1 MLRQR
6 TIRRLR
12 SASRLAT
19 AWLLVATYAA
29 TALGIPIPLPST
41 IEIGGTP
48 FPCQAHRCGC
58 NTAEQCWKSCCCHTN
73 SEKLAWADAHDVT
86 PPAYVIA
93 AAARESATP
102 TVSRGCCSHKASPR
116 STAAQSTAAHSTC
129 TSSESTGP
137 AADSKTSIV
146 WVSALDA
153 RRCRGEVAVWNNVP
167 ISLAPGF
174 PLSTPAF
181 EPCIRSLTEFVAA
194 DPLVPCFAPP
204 DPPPWL
210 G

>member
-1 MLRQR
+1 MLRLR
-6 TIRRLR
+6 TLRRLR

-41 IEIGGTP
+41 IEIGGMP

-73 SEKLAWADAHDVT
+73 SEKLAWAAAHDVT
-86 PPAYVIA
+86 PPAYVIV

-102 TVSRGCCSHKASPR
+102 TGSRGCCSHKAS
-116 STAAQSTAAHSTC
+116 
-129 TSSESTGP
+129 SSSNSTGP
-137 AADSKTSIV
+137 TADSKPSIV

-153 RRCRGEVAVWNNVP
+153 GRCGGAVPVWNNVP
-167 ISLAPGF
+167 ISLSPAS
-174 PLSTPAF
+174 PLSTLAF
-181 EPCIRSLTEFVAA
+181 EPCIRSLTEFVAT
-194 DPLVPCFAPP
+194 DPLVPSFAPP
-204 DPPPWL
+204 DPPPWR

>member
-19 AWLLVATYAA
+19 AWLLVATYSA
-29 TALGIPIPLPST
+29 TALGIPIPLPSAV
-41 IEIGGTP
+41 EIGGTP

-73 SEKLAWADAHDVT
+73 NEKLAWAAAHDVT
-86 PPAYVIA
+86 PPAYVIV

-102 TVSRGCCSHKASPR
+102 AVSRGCCSHNHAPKSAAP
-116 STAAQSTAAHSTC
+116 TAAASTSTD
-129 TSSESTGP
+129 SSI
-137 AADSKTSIV
+137 AIV

-181 EPCIRSLTEFVAA
+181 EPCIRSLAEFVAA
-194 DPLVPCFAPP
+194 DPLIPSFAPP